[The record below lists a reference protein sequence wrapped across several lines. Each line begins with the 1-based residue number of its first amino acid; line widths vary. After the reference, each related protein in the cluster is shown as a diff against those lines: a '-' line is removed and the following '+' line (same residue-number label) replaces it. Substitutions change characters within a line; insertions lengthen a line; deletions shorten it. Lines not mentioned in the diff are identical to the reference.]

1 MWIVSKNLR
10 KKTFYAYPFSATSP
24 PAKANAASS
33 VCILCSTFCQCC
45 ELSLF
50 SSTPQS
56 SKSPLSFYNGKK
68 NIKKSFLIK
77 ISDNI
82 KILRAKAFTPLLLYH
97 LQAITNI
104 IGKAFIQTDC
114 YKRWCCNGFNQNS
127 TGNNCVCYPKSED
140 I

>member
-97 LQAITNI
+97 LQAITI
-104 IGKAFIQTDC
+104 ISHTRHSSKQIIARHVVAMAYQ
-114 YKRWCCNGFNQNS
+114 YS
-127 TGNNCVCYPKSED
+127 SGNNCMCYPK
-140 I
+140 